1 MTLAIVQARMG
12 SKRLP
17 GKALAP
23 LRGQPLIWRQLERLR
38 GAKTLTRVVVAT
50 SREPGDDA
58 LAAWL
63 VSQGQAVFR
72 GAPSDLLDRFAR
84 CAVSAGP
91 CSHVVRIKGDA
102 PFVDPRV
109 IDEAVR
115 MARVSGADYVS
126 NREPA
131 SYPRGLEVEVIAGP
145 GPDRRRRRAA
155 RDQGP
160 GVAHGLHSRQ
170 PGPLQ
175 TGQLQ
180 PSPRPVG
187 AGLAGQDGGRPG
199 LRPGDLQRLAPDRP
213 GLCHGGRARPGRR
226 PSGPRQAQLRSL
238 MPTNTPRPASP

>member
-23 LRGQPLIWRQLERLR
+23 LAGQPLIWRQLERLK
-38 GAKTLTRVVVAT
+38 GARTLTRIVVAT
-50 SREPGDDA
+50 SNEPADDA

-91 CSHVVRIKGDA
+91 ASHVVRIKGDA

-115 MARVSGADYVS
+115 MAKVSGASEFGSQWFINVKDNPSLDY
-126 NREPA
+126 NN
-131 SYPRGLEVEVIAGP
+131 
-145 GPDRRRRRAA
+145 
-155 RDQGP
+155 
-160 GVAHGLHSRQ
+160 
-170 PGPLQ
+170 
-175 TGQLQ
+175 
-180 PSPRPVG
+180 
-187 AGLAGQDGGRPG
+187 
-199 LRPGDLQRLAPDRP
+199 
-213 GLCHGGRARPGRR
+213 
-226 PSGPRQAQLRSL
+226 PSGNKFYPFAEVVSG
-238 MPTNTPRPASP
+238 MDVVDAIANAPTQGEKPNPPITISTITIEAK

>member
-23 LRGQPLIWRQLERLR
+23 LAGQPLIWRQLERLK
-38 GAKTLTRVVVAT
+38 GARTLTRIIVAT
-50 SREPGDDA
+50 SNEPADDA
-58 LAAWL
+58 LASWL

-91 CSHVVRIKGDA
+91 AAHVVRIKGDA

-109 IDEAVR
+109 IDEAVS

-131 SYPRGLEVEVIAGP
+131 SFPKGLEVEVIAMPALVAAAAEPRETMARVSPTAFIRANP
-145 GPDRRRRRAA
+145 GRFSAA
-155 RDQGP
+155 GFGHHRDLSRLDWRVKTAADLAFARSIYGALYAADP
-160 GVAHGLHSRQ
+160 GFGMADVLDI
-170 PGPLQ
+170 
-175 TGQLQ
+175 
-180 PSPRPVG
+180 V
-187 AGLAGQDGGRPG
+187 GGRQ
-199 LRPGDLQRLAPDRP
+199 DL
-213 GLCHGGRARPGRR
+213 ARI
-226 PSGPRQAQLRSL
+226 SYA
-238 MPTNTPRPASP
+238 A

>member
-23 LRGQPLIWRQLERLR
+23 LAGQPLIWRQLERLK
-38 GAKTLTRVVVAT
+38 GARTLTRIVVAT
-50 SREPGDDA
+50 SCEPGDDA

-84 CAVSAGP
+84 CAESAGP
-91 CSHVVRIKGDA
+91 AAHVVRIKGDA

-115 MARVSGADYVS
+115 MAGVSGADYVS

-131 SYPRGLEVEVIAGP
+131 SYPRGMEVEVIATRALIAAAAEP
-145 GPDRRRRRAA
+145 RETMARVSPTAFIRANPDRFSQAAFSHHRDLSKLDWRVKTGAHPAFPPVNPRAPYA
-155 RDQGP
+155 ADP
-160 GVAHGLHSRQ
+160 GFGMADVLD
-170 PGPLQ
+170 L
-175 TGQLQ
+175 
-180 PSPRPVG
+180 V
-187 AGLAGQDGGRPG
+187 GGRQ
-199 LRPGDLQRLAPDRP
+199 DL
-213 GLCHGGRARPGRR
+213 ARF
-226 PSGPRQAQLRSL
+226 SYA
-238 MPTNTPRPASP
+238 A